1 MPQREF
7 AHGACRDMPVSFIK
21 PHVRLRSMAKRT
33 KESVLPKELSVGDV
47 ARRSGVTVSTLHF
60 YETKGL
66 VSGYRNTGN
75 QRRYPRSIL
84 RRVAVIRIAQ
94 RAGLSLSEI
103 RKALE
108 TLPDERPPTMR
119 DWRRMSGAWRE
130 VLQDRIENLTK
141 LRDQLDLCIGCGCLS
156 LTDCPLRNPGDI
168 KGKSP

>member
-1 MPQREF
+1 ME
-7 AHGACRDMPVSFIK
+7 
-21 PHVRLRSMAKRT
+21 KRT
-33 KESVLPKELSVGDV
+33 TKSGLPKELSVGDV

-66 VSGYRNTGN
+66 VSGYRNAGN

-103 RKALE
+103 REALK
-108 TLPDERPPTMR
+108 TLPDGRPPTMR
-119 DWRRMSGAWRE
+119 DWRRMSGTWRQA
-130 VLQDRIENLTK
+130 LQDRIENLTK

-168 KGKSP
+168 KGKSPQII

>member
-1 MPQREF
+1 MT
-7 AHGACRDMPVSFIK
+7 
-21 PHVRLRSMAKRT
+21 KRT
-33 KESVLPKELSVGDV
+33 KKTGLPQELSVGDV

-66 VSGYRNTGN
+66 VSGYRNAGN

-103 RKALE
+103 REALE
-108 TLPDERPPTMR
+108 TLPNGRQPSIR
-119 DWRRMSGAWRE
+119 DWRRMSGVWRDA
-130 VLQDRIENLTK
+130 LQDRIESLLK

-168 KGKSP
+168 KGKSEEIT

>member
-1 MPQREF
+1 
-7 AHGACRDMPVSFIK
+7 
-21 PHVRLRSMAKRT
+21 MAKRT
-33 KESVLPKELSVGDV
+33 AKSVIPKELSVGDV

-66 VSGYRNTGN
+66 VSGYRNAGN

-103 RKALE
+103 KEALE
-108 TLPDERPPTMR
+108 TLPDGRPPTMR
-119 DWRRMSGAWRE
+119 DWRRMSGTWRE
-130 VLQDRIENLTK
+130 ALQDRIENLTK

-168 KGKSP
+168 KGQSPQII